1 MVQACPVRG
10 PDVVNTKDHSLPATV
25 ILGAET
31 PWRAS
36 GDNEAAAASKK
47 REPALDTYSLLKGK
61 MDAYTSNMSERWL
74 GLLSRLLI
82 PNCDANAVFECL
94 SIAKHSGAGGQP
106 EHNGAIGSAAPTGA
120 ARWKFDQT
128 HFLLAGADGLG
139 RPRRKRPCR
148 MRRVSSGQVQP
159 AVDCQEIPP
168 CPRTL
173 PLRRPLR

>member
-36 GDNEAAAASKK
+36 GDNEAATASKK

-82 PNCDANAVFECL
+82 
-94 SIAKHSGAGGQP
+94 GGFWRSSQQ
-106 EHNGAIGSAAPTGA
+106 EVADQ
-120 ARWKFDQT
+120 FDR
-128 HFLLAGADGLG
+128 LLE
-139 RPRRKRPCR
+139 R
-148 MRRVSSGQVQP
+148 
-159 AVDCQEIPP
+159 
-168 CPRTL
+168 
-173 PLRRPLR
+173 

>member
-61 MDAYTSNMSERWL
+61 MDAHTSNMSERWL

-82 PNCDANAVFECL
+82 
-94 SIAKHSGAGGQP
+94 GGFWRSSQQ
-106 EHNGAIGSAAPTGA
+106 EVADQ
-120 ARWKFDQT
+120 FDR
-128 HFLLAGADGLG
+128 LLE
-139 RPRRKRPCR
+139 R
-148 MRRVSSGQVQP
+148 
-159 AVDCQEIPP
+159 
-168 CPRTL
+168 
-173 PLRRPLR
+173 